1 MYGGTAREMA
11 RLINESGVLSEAQKI
26 NLDDTK
32 NLGAALSEV
41 GFAKMIEAIHK
52 VQDEMGI
59 TGTTALE
66 AGRTISGSVGA
77 MKSAWSNLVTGLA
90 DGNAD
95 IGKLIDNLVTTI
107 VGDGTASNLGVLG
120 NVLPTVERAFS
131 GITKLV
137 STALPQIIE
146 IVPQIIMENLPI
158 LMEAAVSV
166 IDGLIYGIMENREM
180 LFDSVIGILEY
191 LVESFI
197 ELFPMILQLGL
208 DLIVSLATGIAE
220 NLDTLIPALM
230 QTILMIVET
239 LTSPEMLSKILG
251 AALILLVELSY
262 GLMDAIPQLVDA
274 CITIIEQLVVF
285 LTTPETIGKLAVA
298 AIEIV
303 VALGVG
309 LIKAIPKLLGYMA
322 EIRKGIVD
330 SFSSTNWGQL
340 GQDLVAGFKNG
351 ISKSW
356 SNLKKWFK
364 NLFGDLIGIA
374 KKILGIASPSKVFK
388 KLGGFTAEGFGIGFD
403 DEFDGIRDDM
413 EDALSFGGNSFSF
426 DGGIQ
431 KMGGFSGGGYGGT
444 SIGNITINVSG
455 ANYSDE
461 QSLAEAIAL
470 EIQNMTERR
479 SAVYA

>member
-1 MYGGTAREMA
+1 MA

-59 TGTTALE
+59 TGTTAKE
-66 AGRTISGSVGA
+66 ASGTISGSVA
-77 MKSAWSNLVTGLA
+77 SMKAAWSDFLTSLADADADYQWQLDNLLESVKTVAGNIAPIAKQALWSIMNMVEQVLPEIAEKVPEFISEFLPQVTGIAVQLMQTLMN
-90 DGNAD
+90 GIIENQ
-95 IGKLIDNLVTTI
+95 
-107 VGDGTASNLGVLG
+107 GVLFDSLFS
-120 NVLPTVERAFS
+120 VVTYLVETF
-131 GITKLV
+131 V
-137 STALPQIIE
+137 SMFPQII
-146 IVPQIIMENLPI
+146 
-158 LMEAAVSV
+158 
-166 IDGLIYGIMENREM
+166 
-180 LFDSVIGILEY
+180 
-191 LVESFI
+191 
-197 ELFPMILQLGL
+197 QLGFSL
-208 DLIVSLATGIAE
+208 LVSLANGIAQS
-220 NLDTLIPALM
+220 LPTLIPTIMSVIMSIVGILTDPANLSAL
-230 QTILMIVET
+230 
-239 LTSPEMLSKILG
+239 LT
-251 AALILLVELSY
+251 AALAILVELSY

-403 DEFDGIRDDM
+403 DEFDVIRDDM

-431 KMGGFSGGGYGGT
+431 KMSGFSGGGYGGT

-479 SAVYA
+479 SAAYA